1 MLLVTE
7 GGSQSMS
14 TYQRVTSRSKKLI
27 LIVRVAVGVS
37 LSIHVHVSTDVYVP
51 VAVAGV
57 EQRKLLLHIFKQ
69 WHGSLQQDPADG
81 GIAGGCRG
89 G

>member
-14 TYQRVTSRSKKLI
+14 TYQRLTRRSKKPI
-27 LIVRVAVGVS
+27 LVVGVVC
-37 LSIHVHVSTDVYVP
+37 LSIHVHVSTDESVP

-57 EQRKLLLHIFKQ
+57 EQKRL
-69 WHGSLQQDPADG
+69 SLQYLQTAAWLFPAEP
-81 GIAGGCRG
+81 C
-89 G
+89 